1 MKVLFV
7 FNKSLKSSKAR
18 SKFGH
23 IVSLLEKHQI
33 DADIRKSE
41 YHGHTIEI
49 IKSADFS
56 EYDAVVGAGGD
67 GTLFELI
74 NGYYQNQSERRIPLA
89 LIPAGTGNSFI
100 RDLGIDPD
108 DIEIAIKALKNF
120 KTRKVDVGKVS
131 SNGNTFYYAN
141 ILGLGFATDVTA
153 TGMNFKFLGK
163 IAYTI
168 GVLWH
173 TLTLKHWKLD
183 ILIDNKPFK
192 YDCTMLTISNSRYT
206 GGDYFMAPNALI
218 NDGLLDITIAKK
230 ISRIRLLKLFSLI
243 FRGEH
248 TKAPEVGCFQAK
260 SIEINTPKPKKVS
273 PDGEL
278 FGKSPL
284 KIECLQQDMEFI
296 YYSNGEL

>member
-7 FNKSLKSSKAR
+7 FNRSLKSSGSQK
-18 SKFGH
+18 KFRD
-23 IVSLLEKHQI
+23 IALLLKKYQI
-33 DADIRKSE
+33 EADIQKSE

-49 IKSADFS
+49 IKNADFLQ
-56 EYDAVVGAGGD
+56 YDAVVGAGGD
-67 GTLFELI
+67 GTLFELL
-74 NGYYQNQSERRIPLA
+74 NGYYQNGSERRIPLA

-108 DIEIAIKALKNF
+108 DIETAIKALKTF
-120 KTRKVDVGKVS
+120 KTRKIDVGKVS
-131 SNGNTFYYAN
+131 SDEGMFYYAN

-183 ILIDNKPFK
+183 ICIDNQSFK

-206 GGDYFMAPNALI
+206 GGNYFMAPNALI

-230 ISRIRLLKLFSLI
+230 ISRLRLLKLFSLI
-243 FRGEH
+243 FQGQH
-248 TKAPEVGCFQAK
+248 TNAPEVECFQAK
-260 SIEINTPKPKKVS
+260 SIEINTAKPKKVS

-284 KIECLQQDMEFI
+284 KIECLQQDVEFI